1 MRRLDENAATFVAPL
16 PEGDA
21 IVMAL
26 RGAML
31 RAHLLKHRHNQ
42 VPGDTSGCASFSG
55 FRHEPHR

>member
-42 VPGDTSGCASFSG
+42 VPGDTSG
-55 FRHEPHR
+55 